1 MHHNR
6 TDSSHSTFKM
16 PMLPQ
21 PPPSQSET
29 LLFNDI
35 MEEKTLALRN
45 TLNEFLRVQPYRRF
59 NAEFNDFLKRAQ
71 RIIHEGQRSGAN
83 ISRVTNS
90 SQIAPLCSRPSASFN
105 YRPLTPMSMTS
116 SNTSNRTSTFRIP
129 QNSFRPIEP
138 VNPFKPP
145 ENMNY
150 EPRVVLPRIEHSSYN
165 SRVSSNYATVIEV
178 NQVENESARTEYV
191 KADVHVNYQPPESE
205 VHPQSVVAH
214 NSYSDVTINEN
225 INDKS
230 ASCSQE
236 DPEHNE
242 NDDEGNAIESL
253 LEEVGFKI
261 LVGLPDQ
268 SDKSQ
273 DTKKSNAS
281 QLKNQE
287 NVKENIEKYLS
298 KWSVN
303 IKIIKSQLKS
313 SKVIV
318 LLTGSYTYFYNISF

>member
-1 MHHNR
+1 MHHNQ
-6 TDSSHSTFKM
+6 TDSTHSTFKI

-21 PPPSQSET
+21 PQPSQSET

-35 MEEKTLALRN
+35 MEEKTQALRN

-59 NAEFNDFLKRAQ
+59 NAEFNDFLKRTQ
-71 RIIHEGQRSGAN
+71 RIIQEGQRSGAN
-83 ISRVTNS
+83 VSRLTNS
-90 SQIAPLCSRPSASFN
+90 SQIAPLYSRPSASFN

-116 SNTSNRTSTFRIP
+116 SSNSNRTNTFRVP

-150 EPRVVLPRIEHSSYN
+150 EPRVVLPRIEQSMYGTRISPT
-165 SRVSSNYATVIEV
+165 YATVIEV
-178 NQVENESARTEYV
+178 NQVENESARTKYV
-191 KADVHVNYQPPESE
+191 QADVHVNYQSPKPDER
-205 VHPQSVVAH
+205 PQSAAH
-214 NSYSDVTINEN
+214 NSYSDVTIIEN
-225 INDKS
+225 RS
-230 ASCSQE
+230 ASSSQKN
-236 DPEHNE
+236 PEHNE
-242 NDDEGNAIESL
+242 NSDDDNAIESL

-273 DTKKSNAS
+273 NTKKNNAS

-287 NVKENIEKYLS
+287 NVKENFEKHLS
-298 KWSVN
+298 TWSVN
-303 IKIIKSQLKS
+303 MKIIKSQMKH
-313 SKVIV
+313 SKVVI
-318 LLTGSYTYFYNISF
+318 LLTGSYKYCIFL